1 MVASLPMTTSD
12 DDAGL
17 VARAALRLTAWTER
31 WIPDAFIFAL
41 LATIIV
47 FVAAVVWTPSS
58 AGQVVDAWGGG
69 FWDLIPFTLQMSLII
84 ITGHVLATSAPMR
97 AAIRAI
103 AGWPKTPKSAVA
115 LVTFFA
121 LFTSWFNWGFS
132 LIFSAVLAKAVARRV
147 EGVDYR
153 ALAAASMLGL
163 GSIWAQGLSG
173 SAALQMATPGALQ
186 PRIRDIVAADGLV
199 PGGMIPFE
207 HTIFLWQ
214 SLTSVV
220 IEIVIVVAVMWL
232 ATPPAAKA
240 KTAKMLGVDLDEPF
254 DSAADASVGR
264 VAQGALLP
272 PGARLEHSPV
282 LNVLI
287 VLMGAAF
294 LFRYFDRAADPI
306 NALSVNI
313 INFAFL
319 ILGVLLHRTPARLM
333 HAVSAA
339 TPAVWG
345 VILQFPFYAGIAA
358 IITTTHLNER
368 LANAFVSISTP
379 HSFPAVVAIYS
390 AVLGVFVPSGGSKWV
405 IEAPYVMAAAHE
417 LKVHLGWV
425 VASYDLGE
433 AIANLL
439 QPFWMLPTLGML
451 GLRARDVMGYTFI
464 VALVLTPVVILLV
477 TLLGATLPYPL

>member
-1 MVASLPMTTSD
+1 MPD
-12 DDAGL
+12 HPGL

-41 LATIIV
+41 LATVIV
-47 FVAAVVWTPSS
+47 FIAALLWTPSTT
-58 AGQVVDAWGGG
+58 GQVIDAWGGG

-84 ITGHVLATSAPMR
+84 ITGHVLATSAPMT

-103 AGWPKTPKSAVA
+103 ASWPRTPRGAVA

-121 LFTSWFNWGFS
+121 LVTSWFNWGFS
-132 LIFSAVLAKAVARRV
+132 LIFSAVLAREVARRV
-147 EGVDYR
+147 QDVDYR
-153 ALAAASMLGL
+153 ALAASTMLGL

-173 SAALQMATPGALQ
+173 SAALQMATPGALPPQ
-186 PRIRDIVAADGLV
+186 IRDIVAAGGLV
-199 PGGMIPFE
+199 PDGLIPFQ

-214 SLTSVV
+214 SLASVA
-220 IEIVIVVAVMWL
+220 IEIVVVVTVMWL
-232 ATPPAAKA
+232 ATPPAARA
-240 KTAKMLGVDLDEPF
+240 KTAALLGVDLHERT
-254 DSAADASVGR
+254 AAAKPG
-264 VAQGALLP
+264 GPIP
-272 PGARLEHSPV
+272 PGAYLEHSPI
-282 LNVLI
+282 LNVL
-287 VLMGAAF
+287 VVMMAAAF
-294 LFRYFDRAADPI
+294 LFRSFARAPEPL
-306 NALSVNI
+306 NALTVNI

-319 ILGVLLHRTPARLM
+319 MIGILLHRTPARLM
-333 HAVSAA
+333 SAVAAA

-345 VILQFPFYAGIAA
+345 VVLQFPFYAGIAA

-368 LANAFVSISTP
+368 LANAFVSVSTP
-379 HSFPAVVAIYS
+379 GSFPAVVAIYS

-417 LKVHLGWV
+417 LKVHLGWI

-433 AIANLL
+433 AVANLL

-451 GLRARDVMGYTFI
+451 GLRARDAMGYTFI
-464 VALVLTPVVILLV
+464 VAMALVPLVLVLV